1 MRDSMKKRILS
12 TLLATSFM
20 ISLFAPF
27 TLVSARSFIT
37 NSSAVSGNDY
47 TTNPLLADT
56 ITAIIKGDIDLY
68 KDSACKNEVKLPIGS
83 SLTSSGYYIKNKT
96 TGGISLGW
104 QCYVYGNAVY
114 NRLFREVVHNG
125 ANLVNSEIII
135 TGGKTTVSYSM
146 FQSAGVKC
154 GAYIRTTPNKNGSY
168 TGSSGHS
175 MIVLTYDQNHITYL
189 EGNANGNGLAR
200 ITKETW
206 SEFNVG
212 ELTGRSRYLCHV
224 VQPTAEKFD
233 EFYPLASHDH
243 TLTTKNETAH
253 PHKEFQSCE
262 CGYKKYTGNTKTV
275 NTCVD
280 CFPPT
285 STNPDDYEYPART
298 LKYSATADLMTGF
311 DVAWVQ
317 AVLYQLG
324 YSITIDG
331 KYGSSSNEV
340 IKAFQS
346 EYDLDVDGQC
356 GPATRAKLLE
366 LWELSKHTHSFET
379 KFDTAHPHK
388 EYKHCACGVTE
399 YTGNT
404 KKVSTCAECYPAG
417 TPVIS
422 LSSAKVTPNSKIEVS
437 WNSTSNTKEYRVKYY
452 DANRQ
457 IHQILSTTAT
467 SAQISFDKAGTYSI
481 FVEAVGINGDTSQ
494 SNELVLEVRALS
506 GAIGKCSWELKG
518 SVLTVR
524 GTGAMPGFDAGHPMP
539 WDSNITAV
547 IITDGITSIGSG
559 AFSGCSNLATLS
571 VSKSVTTIGA
581 NAFSSCNRLSEI
593 WYEGTSSSKQS
604 ITIDSSNTALSSA
617 TWHYVDSPCDA
628 FCNECTAK
636 RTAPHHYDNQEDTL
650 CNLCGYERV
659 SYLTGDINNNKFI
672 DMEDA
677 IYLLFHINFPASYSV
692 NQPVDF
698 DGNGK
703 QETEDAIYLLFH
715 INFPASYPLS

>member
-1 MRDSMKKRILS
+1 MRASMKKRIIS
-12 TLLATSFM
+12 TLLATSF
-20 ISLFAPF
+20 IILLFTPF
-27 TLVSARSFIT
+27 SSVSARSFIT

-47 TTNPLLADT
+47 TSNPLLADT

-68 KDSACKNEVKLPIGS
+68 KDASCKNEVKLPIGS

-96 TGGISLGW
+96 TGGVSLGW

-114 NRLFREVVHNG
+114 NRLFREVVQNG
-125 ANLVNSEIII
+125 SNLVNSEIII

-175 MIVLTYDQNHITYL
+175 MIVLEYDQNHITYL

-253 PHKEFQSCE
+253 PHKEYQACE
-262 CGYKKYTGNTKTV
+262 CGYKKYTGNTQTV
-275 NTCVD
+275 NSCVD

-285 STNPDDYEYPART
+285 STNPDDYDYPART
-298 LKYSATADLMTGF
+298 FKYSATADLMTGF

-331 KYGSSSNEV
+331 KYGSASFET
-340 IKAFQS
+340 IKTFQS
-346 EYDLDVDGQC
+346 ENNLEVDGQC

-366 LWELSKHTHSFET
+366 LWEASKHTHSYVT
-379 KFDTAHPHK
+379 SYDTEHPHN
-388 EYKHCACGVTE
+388 EYKYCACGARE
-399 YTGNT
+399 YTGAS

-417 TPVIS
+417 TPAIT
-422 LSSAKVTPNSKIEVS
+422 LSATKVATDVKVS
-437 WNSTSNTKEYRVKYY
+437 VTWKSTSNTKEYRVKYY
-452 DANRQ
+452 DSNRQ
-457 IHQILSTTAT
+457 VHQVLTTTAT
-467 SAQISFDKAGTYSI
+467 SAQISFDKAGTYSV
-481 FVEAVGINGDTSQ
+481 FVEAVGINGDTRQ
-494 SNELVLEVRALS
+494 SNEIDLEVRALS
-506 GAIGKCSWELKG
+506 GTTGKCNWELKG
-518 SVLTVR
+518 SVLTIR
-524 GTGAMPGFDAGHPMP
+524 GTGAMPNFGTSNPCP
-539 WDSNITAV
+539 WGQDITEVV
-547 IITDGITSIGSG
+547 ISSGITSIGES
-559 AFSGCSNLATLS
+559 AFSGCTNLFS
-571 VSKSVTTIGA
+571 ISIPKSITTIGPD
-581 NAFSSCNRLSEI
+581 AFSSCNRLSEI

-604 ITIDSSNTALSSA
+604 ITIDSSNIILNNA
-617 TWHYVDSPCDA
+617 TWHYVDSPCDSV
-628 FCNECTAK
+628 CNECAAS
-636 RTAPHHYDNQEDTL
+636 RTAPHSYENPEDTS
-650 CNLCGYERV
+650 CNLCGYKRA
-659 SYLTGDINNNKFI
+659 SYLAGDVNGNKFI
-672 DMEDA
+672 DMDDA
-677 IYLLFHINFPASYSV
+677 LHLLFHINFPASYSV

-703 QETEDAIYLLFH
+703 LEAEDALYLLFH
-715 INFPASYPLS
+715 INFPATYPIS